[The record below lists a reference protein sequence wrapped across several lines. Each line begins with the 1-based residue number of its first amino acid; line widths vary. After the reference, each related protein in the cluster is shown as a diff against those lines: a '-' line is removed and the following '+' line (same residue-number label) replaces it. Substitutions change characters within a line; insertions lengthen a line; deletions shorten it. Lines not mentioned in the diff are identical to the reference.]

1 MASPPPVM
9 IIFVRSLLLLGH
21 TAIFFSSDDDDD
33 ARRKRNE
40 KDGMTAE
47 EEEEEEEALSRR
59 HIAGRGGRGSPKL
72 AYCFLLRRSAVK
84 NGRKEGGRGSRGDVA
99 LLAVTSGGWDSPFPD
114 TRL

>member
-9 IIFVRSLLLLGH
+9 IIFVRSLLPLGH

-59 HIAGRGGRGSPKL
+59 RIAGRGGRGSPKL

-84 NGRKEGGRGSRGDVA
+84 NGRKEGGGDRGEM
-99 LLAVTSGGWDSPFPD
+99 LLCWP
-114 TRL
+114 

>member
-33 ARRKRNE
+33 ARRKRNG

-47 EEEEEEEALSRR
+47 EEEEEEALSRR
-59 HIAGRGGRGSPKL
+59 RIAGRGGRGSPKL

-99 LLAVTSGGWDSPFPD
+99 LLAVTSGGWDSPVPD
-114 TRL
+114 MRL